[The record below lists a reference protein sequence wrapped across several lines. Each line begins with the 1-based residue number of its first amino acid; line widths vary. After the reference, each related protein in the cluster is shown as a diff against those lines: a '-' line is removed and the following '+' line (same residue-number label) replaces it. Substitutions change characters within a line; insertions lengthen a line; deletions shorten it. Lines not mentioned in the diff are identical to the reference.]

1 MFLGKLRNRGASDSN
16 KYEEEHTVKKYGV
29 NELRQ
34 MFLDFFES
42 KGHLVMNS
50 FSLVPQNDNSLLLI
64 NAGMAPLKPYFTGAE
79 IPPRT
84 RVATCQKC
92 IRTGDIENV
101 GKTARHGTF
110 FEMLGNF
117 SFGDYFKHEAIA
129 WSWEFLTK
137 VVGLDENRLYPS
149 VYEEDDEAFDI
160 WNKEIG
166 VPADRIFRFGKE
178 DNFWEHGAGPCGP
191 CSETYYDRGEKYGC
205 GKPGC
210 TVGCDCDRYMEVWNN
225 VFTQF
230 ENDGEGHYET
240 LKQKNI
246 DTGMGLERLAV
257 VVQDVDSIFD
267 VDTLCALRNKV
278 CEVAGKTYGVNHED
292 DVSIRL
298 ITDHMRSAT
307 FLISDGVMPTNEGRG
322 YVLRRLIRRAAR
334 HGRLLGIEGPFL
346 EKLSETVIEGSKDGY
361 PELEEK
367 KTFILNVLH
376 NEESQFNKTIDQGLK
391 ILADLEAEMKEAGK
405 SVLGGSDAFRLYDTY
420 GFPIDLTKEILEEKG
435 YTIDEDGFKEE
446 MEVQRKRARESRAVS
461 NYMGADATVYD
472 EIDRNITTEFDGYD
486 KLEAASKVTVL
497 ATETEIVD
505 SLMEGQKG
513 TIFVEKTPF
522 YATMGGQEGDT
533 GVITTANGV
542 FRVEDTIKLRGGK
555 YGHVG
560 VMESGMISN
569 GDEVTL
575 KVDEQERKDTCKNHS
590 ATHLLQK
597 ALKTVLGAH
606 VEQKGSLVNPTRLR
620 FDFAHFQAM
629 TPEEI
634 AETEALVNKE
644 IQAALPV
651 TTQIMG
657 IEEAKKTGAMAL
669 FGEKYGDEVRVV
681 SMGDFSV
688 ELCGGTHVANTAN
701 ITLFKIV
708 SEAGVAAGVRR
719 IEALTGNNVIEYYRQ
734 MEENLHTI
742 AKTLKTSPAEITE
755 KITHLQKE
763 VKELQSENES
773 LKSKM
778 AQDSLGNVM
787 DQVVEVKGV
796 KVLASAVDGVDMN
809 GLRDLG
815 DQLKEKLG
823 EGVVVL
829 ASAKDGKVSLLAM
842 ATQGA
847 MDKGAHA
854 GNLIKA
860 AAAIVGGGGGGRP
873 NMAQA
878 GGKNPDKI
886 PEAIAKVAEL
896 VEGQLK

>member
-191 CSETYYDRGEKYGC
+191 CSEIYYYRGEKYGC

-278 CEVAGKTYGVNHED
+278 CEVAGKTYGVHHDD

-472 EIDRNITTEFDGYD
+472 EIDRNITTEFTGYD
-486 KLEAASKVTVL
+486 KLEATSKVTVL
-497 ATETEIVD
+497 TTETEIVD

-560 VMESGMISN
+560 VMESGMIS
-569 GDEVTL
+569 GGEEVTL

-860 AAAIVGGGGGGRP
+860 AAAIVGGGGGGRS

>member
-191 CSETYYDRGEKYGC
+191 CSEIYYDRGEKYGC

-267 VDTLCALRNKV
+267 VDTLRALRNKV

-486 KLEAASKVTVL
+486 KLEVASKVTVL
-497 ATETEIVD
+497 TTETEIVD

-629 TPEEI
+629 TLEEI

>member
-1 MFLGKLRNRGASDSN
+1 MFLEKLWNRGASDSN

-191 CSETYYDRGEKYGC
+191 CSEIYYDRGEKYGC

-486 KLEAASKVTVL
+486 KLEAASKITVL
-497 ATETEIVD
+497 TTETEIVD

>member
-191 CSETYYDRGEKYGC
+191 CSEIYYDRGEKYGC

-497 ATETEIVD
+497 TTETEIVD

-555 YGHVG
+555 YGHIG

-719 IEALTGNNVIEYYRQ
+719 IEALTGNNVIAYYRQ